1 MVIVYLQVEL
11 SSGSSIPTSRECSYY
26 SNGVRSKSESNVTRT
41 RCISSAKLI
50 TNLNSAQI
58 NDTETL
64 QMIANEAVRT
74 MEEAEKR
81 LSSSKSSATAHGTT
95 LLHHM
100 LMDPNVKGH
109 TNSTL
114 DRTSKAQDKQTHT
127 HKALRIA
134 EQMDKHLAEIKEK

>member
-11 SSGSSIPTSRECSYY
+11 TSGSSIPTSRECSYY
-26 SNGVRSKSESNVTRT
+26 SNGVRSKYESNVIRT

-50 TNLNSAQI
+50 TNLNCAQI
-58 NDTETL
+58 NDIETL

-74 MEEAEKR
+74 MEEAERR

-95 LLHHM
+95 LLHYM
-100 LMDPNVKGH
+100 LMDPNVKGRK
-109 TNSTL
+109 NSTL
-114 DRTSKAQDKQTHT
+114 DGTNKAQDKQTHT

-134 EQMDKHLAEIKEK
+134 EQKDKHLAEIKEK